1 MATMWETIT
10 AFTTV
15 WGILCIYSYTYKDN
29 PFWKWATN
37 TLVAGYIGYLAC
49 INIDWLFKS
58 ILIPMTKQV
67 NVIHVIAILV
77 GLLWYFRFWKKYF
90 YIYRYALAI
99 SVGSGIGITIAKTV
113 RSNITAQIG
122 STMLRLYGTGD
133 LVGDFNNIVIVVSV
147 FSTMTYFLFT
157 IEHKGAIGT
166 PISWISKIGRWIL
179 IITFGVQFGNVI
191 NSRMA
196 LLIGTVYN
204 LTKPEHS
211 TFFYALSAIILIYL
225 IGTDLMA
232 REKSE
237 PALTTNE
244 QKVNP

>member
-1 MATMWETIT
+1 MVTMWETIT

-37 TLVAGYIGYLAC
+37 TLVAGYIGYSAC

-58 ILIPMTKQV
+58 ILIPMTKKM
-67 NVIHVIAILV
+67 NFIHLIAILA
-77 GLLWYFRFWKKYF
+77 GLLWYFRFWRKYF

-99 SVGSGIGITIAKTV
+99 SVGSGIGITIAKAV
-113 RSNITAQIG
+113 RSNITAQIS
-122 STMLRLYGTGD
+122 STMLKLYGTGD
-133 LVGDFNNIVIVVSV
+133 LLGDFNNIVIVVAV

-157 IEHKGAIGT
+157 IEHKGALGT
-166 PISWISKIGRWIL
+166 PIGWISKIGRWML

-204 LTKPEHS
+204 LTKLEHKM
-211 TFFYALSAIILIYL
+211 FFYALGAIIVIYL

-232 REKSE
+232 RGKSE
-237 PALTTNE
+237 PALTTTE
-244 QKVNP
+244 YRVNP

>member
-1 MATMWETIT
+1 MTLLETIT

-15 WGILCIYSYTYKDN
+15 FGILCIYSYTYKDN

-37 TLVAGYIGYLAC
+37 TLVAGYIGYSAC
-49 INIDWLFKS
+49 INIDWLYKS
-58 ILIPMTKQV
+58 ILIPMTQQM
-67 NVIHVIAILV
+67 NFIHLIAIFA
-77 GLLWYFRFWKKYF
+77 GLLWYFRFWKKHF

-99 SVGSGIGITIAKTV
+99 SVGSGIGITIAKTA
-113 RSNITAQIG
+113 RSNITAQIA

-133 LVGDFNNIVIVVSV
+133 LMGDFNNIIIVLAV

-157 IEHKGAIGT
+157 IEHIGTIGT
-166 PISWISKIGRWIL
+166 PIGWISKIGRWML
-179 IITFGVQFGNVI
+179 IITFGVSFGNVI

-211 TFFYALSAIILIYL
+211 MFFYAIGAVILIYL
-225 IGTDLMA
+225 IGTDLRM
-232 REKSE
+232 RGKSE

-244 QKVNP
+244 QNLNP